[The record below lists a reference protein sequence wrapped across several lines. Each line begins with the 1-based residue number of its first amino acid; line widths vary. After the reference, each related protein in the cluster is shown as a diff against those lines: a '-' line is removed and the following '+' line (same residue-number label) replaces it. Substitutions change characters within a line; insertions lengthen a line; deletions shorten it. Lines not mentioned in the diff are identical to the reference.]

1 MDGWMDV
8 WKRRAGGEKIR
19 GVEVVEGAPRRLG
32 SRSAARKGGGG
43 GWTEARAP
51 PLRLRGYGSSKD
63 NKAMIRS
70 L

>member
-19 GVEVVEGAPRRLG
+19 GVEGVEGAPRRLG

-43 GWTEARAP
+43 GGERRDGHLHCGSVDMGHRKIT
-51 PLRLRGYGSSKD
+51 RL
-63 NKAMIRS
+63 
-70 L
+70 

>member
-19 GVEVVEGAPRRLG
+19 GVEVVKGAPRRLG
-32 SRSAARKGGGG
+32 SRSAARKGVGV
-43 GWTEARAP
+43 TEGRAP
-51 PLRLRGYGSSKD
+51 PLRLRGYGHRK
-63 NKAMIRS
+63 ITR